1 MQESVA
7 VGVTGPVALWAFL
20 AYLGV
25 MVGIGL
31 LTSRF
36 SSQGVGEFFVGGR
49 RVNRV
54 VVALSAVVSGR
65 SAWLL
70 LGVTGMAWSQGAS
83 AIWAVAGYTVVEL
96 ILFLTLAPRLR
107 AFAEVHDCV
116 TLPDIFAARFGD
128 ENGRLRLVL
137 SGALLLF
144 MVGYVA
150 AQFTAGGKAMEAS
163 FGLDAQMGVL
173 ITAAIVLGYTVMGG
187 FLAVSITDSIQ
198 AVFMLFG
205 LVAVPLVAATAVGGW
220 GQVMTEL
227 AAIDPTLVDPGAL
240 TFGAFLGL
248 AGIGLGSPGN
258 PHIIVRYLS
267 IDDEKS
273 LRFAGGVAT
282 FWNVVMGVGAV
293 AIGLVGRVLVP
304 EVSGLPA
311 ADTESLYPFLAQQYL
326 PPVLF
331 GIVVASIFAAIMST
345 ADSQLL
351 VGASAIVRDIYQ
363 KVLHRGEV
371 VAQAR
376 LVALSRWSVAGLV
389 VASLAMGWV
398 AQDVVFWLVLF
409 AWAGLGAAL
418 GPVTLLS
425 MYWKG
430 MTRGGVFAGV
440 FTGAAVTVV
449 WYFTPALKSRLYEL
463 IPAFSLS
470 LLAAL
475 VVSLIENRST
485 SGGRQ

>member
-1 MQESVA
+1 MQEA
-7 VGVTGPVALWAFL
+7 ATVTMNGPVALWAFVGYL
-20 AYLGV
+20 AV
-25 MVGIGL
+25 MIVIGL

-49 RVNRV
+49 KVNRF

-83 AIWAVAGYTVVEL
+83 ALWAVVGYTVVEL
-96 ILFLTLAPRLR
+96 VLFLTLAPRLR
-107 AFAEVHDCV
+107 GFAETHDCV
-116 TLPDIFAARFGD
+116 TLPDVFAARFGD
-128 ENGRLRLVL
+128 EDGRLRVVI
-137 SGALLLF
+137 SGAILLF

-173 ITAAIVLGYTVMGG
+173 LTAAIVLGYTALGG
-187 FLAVSITDSIQ
+187 FLAVSLTDSIQ
-198 AVFMLFG
+198 AVFMIFG
-205 LVAVPLVAATAVGGW
+205 LVAVPLAAATAVGGW

-227 AAIDPTLVDPGAL
+227 GAIDPTLVDPGAL

-248 AGIGLGSPGN
+248 VGIGLGSPGN
-258 PHIIVRYLS
+258 PHIIVRYMS
-267 IDDEKS
+267 IEDAKS
-273 LRFAGGVAT
+273 LPFAGAVAT
-282 FWNVVMGVGAV
+282 FWNVVMGAGAV

-304 EVSGLPA
+304 DVSGLPA

-363 KVLHRGEV
+363 QVLKKGEEV
-371 VAQAR
+371 SPAR

-389 VASLAMGWV
+389 VAALAMGWV

-440 FTGAAVTVV
+440 FTGALVTVV

-463 IPAFSLS
+463 IPAFTLS
-470 LLAAL
+470 LLAAI
-475 VVSLIENRST
+475 VVSMLERRRLV
-485 SGGRQ
+485 GE